1 VSDEVIKELG
11 KAIKKAR
18 EEKKLTQQALSEKTN
33 MSRNYISDIECG
45 RYVPSVEKLVIL
57 ANMLGLDLNLLKNDG
72 NTIQKEDG
80 DI

>member
-1 VSDEVIKELG
+1 MSDEVIKELG

-72 NTIQKEDG
+72 NTIQKEERG
-80 DI
+80 I